1 MKFINSSSKDFY
13 YLMEETGLEYQKI
26 QEEDRDLYVIHLP
39 SKDFDLNILVE
50 ITDYF
55 VDIHIYN
62 IIEVEE
68 SPEVLEII
76 NELNSY
82 YRILKVY
89 IANDSITITSNLTI
103 SEDYILAETVFERVV
118 DLKELLPEVYEQIR
132 KNI

>member
-26 QEEDRDLYVIHLP
+26 QEDRDLYVIHLP

>member
-55 VDIHIYN
+55 VDLHIYN